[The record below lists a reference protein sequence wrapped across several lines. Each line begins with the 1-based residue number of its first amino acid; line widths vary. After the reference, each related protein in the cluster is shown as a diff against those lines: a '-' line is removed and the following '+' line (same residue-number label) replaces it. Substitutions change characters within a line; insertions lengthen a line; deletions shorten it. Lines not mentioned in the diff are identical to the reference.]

1 MFFLFSKQILIN
13 FTKLLLPIMTLNL
26 KIIVQKAFKS
36 ILFMI
41 CILWTIFS
49 YSQQINISGTIKDE
63 FNEPLPFANVIING
77 TTTATSSDIDGN
89 YSIDADAKDTLLF
102 TYVGYAPIKE
112 YVGSRNTIN
121 VQFDKSKNL
130 LKEVV
135 VTALGIEKE
144 EKALGYDLDK
154 VDNDEITASKQV
166 NFTNSL
172 KGKVAGLNITQ
183 TSGGPESSVR
193 INLRGIRSLTKN
205 NQPLIVVDGIP
216 IDNTNTG
223 SGGTWGGID
232 YGSPISD
239 INPDD
244 IASISVLKGANAA
257 ALYGARAADGVIII
271 TTKTGRS
278 KKGVGINYNSTSTF
292 DVPAIQKQFQDEY
305 GEGTGGDF
313 YSYYHTSPTDS
324 MGSFNTTPY
333 IGRSWGPKMEG
344 QKYLDWDSTE
354 TTYSPQPDNLKDF
367 FRVGRTLTNSFNID
381 GGNEASNFRLS
392 YANLDNKG
400 IVENSEMQRNTI
412 TFRSSSVISNKLNA
426 DFKVSYVNQF
436 VKNRQDQSDGRGVI
450 RNAILMP
457 RNVSLESLKNYKDED
472 GNEKTWYKT
481 WAWAPNPYWKINEDL
496 NQDSRDRV
504 NGKISLKYDITDWL
518 YIQGRT
524 GIDFY
529 SERRYRHTGSG
540 SVTSITGNL
549 WEFWQTFKERNSD
562 FLISANKSL
571 NDDIEVTLNFG
582 GNRMK
587 QYFESNANSVGQL
600 PFPNFYN
607 LNNYTNST
615 LSLNYWRQEKAINSL
630 YTFGN
635 IAYKKYLFLDLTGR
649 TDWSSTLPLSNS
661 SYTYPSANLSFLFSD
676 AFNITSNHFRFGKV
690 RVSAAQVASDDSP
703 FLTNVYYQPSGSYG
717 TTPLYQIQTNL
728 GNTTLRPERTSSLEI
743 GTDLLFFTDKLGI
756 DVTYYNT
763 KTKDVIVPN
772 LPVAPSSGFVS
783 AVENAAT
790 MSTKGIDLSL
800 NINPINTDN
809 LKWNNTLIYSRSRTY
824 VDEIFAE
831 TEYIPIGGASQWNAG
846 IFASEGKLFGD
857 ILGYGIEKDEQGNAI
872 ILADGTYK
880 RSEELVVLG
889 NITPDFKMSLRSQFQ
904 YKRINFGF
912 LLDFRKGGDMYSA
925 SNMYLHGYSGNVVQT
940 LEGREEWYNSE
951 KDREAAGKQLGEDGS
966 GNYIEEWEA
975 TGGKKVEGVY
985 DEGTMINGVDVGG
998 QSVNRYIDPEVYW
1011 SQFAVWGNEIHE
1023 PFVYEVNF
1031 IKLREISLGYE
1042 LSKEACEK
1050 MKINGLGINVF
1061 VNNPWLIYSS
1071 IPNIDP
1077 EAAYN
1082 NGNGSG
1088 GIEYATFPI
1097 ITNYGISIKA
1107 SF

>member
-1 MFFLFSKQILIN
+1 MRVVLIAFFNLWTLFS
-13 FTKLLLPIMTLNL
+13 F
-26 KIIVQKAFKS
+26 
-36 ILFMI
+36 
-41 CILWTIFS
+41 
-49 YSQQINISGTIKDE
+49 SQQISITGEIKDE
-63 FNEPLPFANVIING
+63 FGQSLPFANVIING

-89 YSIDADAKDTLLF
+89 FKIVANEKDTLLF
-102 TYVGYAPIKE
+102 TYVGYSPIKE
-112 YVGSRNTIN
+112 YVNNRTIIN
-121 VQFDKSKNL
+121 VQFNKTQNL

-135 VTALGIEKE
+135 VTALGIEKD

-154 VDNDEITASKQV
+154 VDSDEITESKQV
-166 NFTNSL
+166 NFANSL

-183 TSGGPESSVR
+183 TSGGPENSVR
-193 INLRGIRSLTKN
+193 INLRGVRSLTKS

-244 IASISVLKGANAA
+244 IESISVLKGANAA

-271 TTKTGRS
+271 TTKKGRA
-278 KKGVGINYNSTSTF
+278 KKGIGINYSSTSTF
-292 DVPAIQKQFQDEY
+292 DVPAIQKRFQNEY

-333 IGRSWGPKMEG
+333 IGRSWGPKMND
-344 QKYLDWDSTE
+344 QNYLDWDSSR

-381 GGNEASNFRLS
+381 GGNELSNFRLS
-392 YANLDNKG
+392 YANMDNKG
-400 IVENSEMQRNTI
+400 IVKNSEMQRNSM
-412 TFRSSSVISNKLNA
+412 TFRSSSKISNKLNA
-426 DFKVSYVNQF
+426 DFKVSYVNQY

-457 RNVSLESLKNYKDED
+457 RSVSLESLQDYKDED

-481 WAWAPNPYWKINEDL
+481 WAWAPNPYWKINEGL
-496 NQDSRDRV
+496 NHDTRDRV
-504 NGKISLKYDITDWL
+504 NGKISLQYDITDWL
-518 YIQGRT
+518 FIQGRT

-529 SERRYRHTGSG
+529 NERRYRHTGSG
-540 SVTSITGNL
+540 AVSSVTGNL

-562 FLISANKSL
+562 FLISAKKAINE
-571 NDDIEVTLNFG
+571 DIETSINFG
-582 GNRMK
+582 GNRMS
-587 QYFESNANSVGQL
+587 QSFESNSNSIGQL
-600 PFPNFYN
+600 PFADFYN

-615 LSLNYWRQEKAINSL
+615 LSLSYWRQAKAINSL
-630 YTFGN
+630 YAFGN
-635 IAYKKYLFLDLTGR
+635 ITYKKYLFFDLTGR
-649 TDWSSTLPLSNS
+649 TDWASTLPSSNS

-676 AFNITSNHFRFGKV
+676 AFEMTSSNFRFGKV
-690 RVSAAQVASDDSP
+690 RISAAQVASDDSP

-717 TTPLYQIQTNL
+717 STPVYQIQTNL
-728 GNTTLRPERTSSLEI
+728 GNTTLRPERTTSFEA
-743 GTDLLFFTDKLGI
+743 GTDLLFFTDKIGL
-756 DVTYYNT
+756 DVTYYRT

-772 LPVAPSSGFVS
+772 LPVAPSSGFSS

-790 MSTKGIDLSL
+790 MSTNGIDLSL
-800 NINPINTDN
+800 QINPINSDDI
-809 LKWNNTLIYSRSRTY
+809 KWDNTLIYSRSRTY

-846 IFASEGKLFGD
+846 IFAAEGQLFGD
-857 ILGYGIEKDEQGNAI
+857 ILGYGIDKDDNGNSI
-872 ILADGTYK
+872 VQADGSYK
-880 RSEELVVLG
+880 RTDELAVLG
-889 NITPDFKMSLRSQFQ
+889 NITPDFKMSLRSQFR

-912 LLDFRKGGDMYSA
+912 LIDFRKGGDMYSA
-925 SNMYLHGYSGNVVQT
+925 SNMYLHGYSGNVEQT
-940 LEGREEWYNSE
+940 LEGREEWYTSE
-951 KDREAAGKQLGEDGS
+951 ENRQKAGQQLGDDGS
-966 GNYIEEWEA
+966 GNYVEEWSA

-985 DEGTMINGVDVGG
+985 AEGTVINGENVSG
-998 QSVNRYIDPEVYW
+998 QSVDRYIDPEVYW
-1011 SQFAVWGNEIHE
+1011 SQFAEWGNEIHE

-1031 IKLREISLGYE
+1031 VKLREVSIGFD
-1042 LSKEACEK
+1042 LSKETCKKIK
-1050 MKINGLGINVF
+1050 MNNLSINAF

-1071 IPNIDP
+1071 VPNIDP

-1082 NGNGSG
+1082 NGNGAG

-1097 ITNYGISIKA
+1097 ITNYGLGIKA